1 MILLDTSV
9 LVYALGTEHPL
20 RDASRRVVEAAVTV
34 RVTTA
39 LVVIQEFLHVFGLA
53 RPRHVAADAA
63 RSYAIA
69 FEPLLAPD
77 ADDLGLAVELYE
89 RHTRLEAFDALLAA
103 TALNREVAALVTADR
118 AFADVPG
125 LRALDPRAPELIEL
139 LG

>member
-1 MILLDTSV
+1 VILLDTNV

-20 RDASRRVVEAAVTV
+20 RDTSRRAVEAAVTV

-53 RPRHVAADAA
+53 RPRRIAADAA
-63 RSYAIA
+63 RSYATA

-89 RHTRLEAFDALLAA
+89 RHARLEASDALLAA
-103 TALNREVAALVTADR
+103 TALNREVGALVTADR

-125 LRALDPRAPELIEL
+125 LRVFDPRAPELAAM